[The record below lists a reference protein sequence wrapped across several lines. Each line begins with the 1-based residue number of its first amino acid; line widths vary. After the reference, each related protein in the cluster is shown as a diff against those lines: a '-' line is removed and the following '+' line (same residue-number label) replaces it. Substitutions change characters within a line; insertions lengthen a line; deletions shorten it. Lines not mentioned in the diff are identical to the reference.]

1 LTTLRLGRDEEAL
14 KDDLP
19 LSVTSVGNS
28 ALLGRPSAWK
38 KKYAHRGV
46 SELAAVAATGRR
58 EQLIEAAGDDLLLH
72 KHLLS
77 EALRKKPEAR
87 PRFGYLRI
95 WVLLREGWSVIASA
109 SATCCRLDG
118 LQLRMRV
125 RMRKHIALH
134 RWPAP
139 ILIGPLSAGAWISCM
154 PSWPIGGRFGS

>member
-1 LTTLRLGRDEEAL
+1 M
-14 KDDLP
+14 
-19 LSVTSVGNS
+19 TSVGNS
-28 ALLGRPSAWK
+28 ALLSRPSAWK

-95 WVLLREGWSVIASA
+95 WVLLHEGWSVIASA
-109 SATCCRLDG
+109 SAACCRLVGFSSGCEFDAETYCVASVA
-118 LQLRMRV
+118 RPDPDRSSE
-125 RMRKHIALH
+125 
-134 RWPAP
+134 RWSMDFVHA
-139 ILIGPLSAGAWISCM
+139 ILADRRPFRILTVVDN
-154 PSWPIGGRFGS
+154 